1 MRKMSTLLIVLALM
15 IAIPCLMP
23 FNGFEHTTANEAQTA
38 VSGSF
43 HYAADN
49 ANNGHVAIAFVMA
62 AVAAGA
68 AFLGEEHKDYNFA

>member
-23 FNGFEHTTANEAQTA
+23 FNGFGHTANEATA
-38 VSGSF
+38 VETMAV
-43 HYAADN
+43 HAYAKSD
-49 ANNGHVAIAFVMA
+49 ANDANVVIAFAMA

-68 AFLGEEHKDYNFA
+68 AFLGEERKNYDFA

>member
-23 FNGFEHTTANEAQTA
+23 FNGFEHTANEATA
-38 VSGSF
+38 VETMSV
-43 HYAADN
+43 HAYAKSN
-49 ANNGHVAIAFVMA
+49 ANDANVVVAFAMA

-68 AFLGEEHKDYNFA
+68 AFLGEERKNYDFA